1 MVFYL
6 YSTLVCP
13 FANISLSAAHS
24 SALSVKYLLTK
35 RAHISLYTSYMV
47 SQNADISNIKNVDQ
61 LLIKEKKAGESK
73 TNVMSF
79 HLIFLA
85 LNVQNQL
92 FQEEFT

>member
-1 MVFYL
+1 
-6 YSTLVCP
+6 
-13 FANISLSAAHS
+13 
-24 SALSVKYLLTK
+24 
-35 RAHISLYTSYMV
+35 MV

-61 LLIKEKKAGESK
+61 LSIKENKAGESK
-73 TNVMSF
+73 TNVMPF

>member
-1 MVFYL
+1 
-6 YSTLVCP
+6 
-13 FANISLSAAHS
+13 
-24 SALSVKYLLTK
+24 
-35 RAHISLYTSYMV
+35 MV
-47 SQNADISNIKNVDQ
+47 SQNEDISNIKNVDQ
-61 LLIKEKKAGESK
+61 LSIKENKAGESK